1 MPIEL
6 DLDKM
11 TVTQKLQMLEAI
23 WDDLSRNPA
32 DIPSP
37 DWHGDILAQRI
48 KAVEEGQSSF
58 QDWEE
63 AKKELRSQLQ

>member
-6 DLDKM
+6 DLGKM

-23 WDDLSRNPA
+23 WDDLSQSPT
-32 DIPSP
+32 DVPSP
-37 DWHGDILAQRI
+37 DWHGDILAKRI
-48 KAVEEGQSSF
+48 EAVEEEQSTF

-63 AKKELRSQLQ
+63 AKKELRSHFQ